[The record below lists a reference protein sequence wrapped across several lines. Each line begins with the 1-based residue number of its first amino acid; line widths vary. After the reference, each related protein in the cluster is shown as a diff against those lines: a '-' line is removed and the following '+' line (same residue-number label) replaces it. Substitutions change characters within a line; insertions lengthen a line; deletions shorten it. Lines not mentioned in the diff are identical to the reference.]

1 MSQVIGM
8 NMSFR
13 TKVIV
18 FDGPPVEVRGE
29 LERSITGDQLIEH
42 LSLAVVH
49 SDEMATFLCI
59 NFVSNIFYDFALEV
73 LPCLR

>member
-1 MSQVIGM
+1 MSQVTGM

-18 FDGPPVEVRGE
+18 FDGPPVEVREE
-29 LERSITGDQLIEH
+29 LERSITGGQLIEH

-59 NFVSNIFYDFALEV
+59 NFVSDIFYDFTLEV
-73 LPCLR
+73 LPCFR